1 MREAHDQLSA
11 GNLYPVF
18 CRSVLQSIV
27 GYDRR
32 SRGTR
37 AAGQRLVL
45 DAPFIGAHTD
55 RSVARDLDEIDVR
68 TLREPPRIVTDTPA
82 ASVYVDAVDIMH
94 HFHVVGNPRIEEPPA
109 VAAADFRYIYH
120 AQLDFARGALRTP
133 DVCRM
138 HAVRRVEI
146 FGFPA
151 DAQMFGEEREAAGAV
166 AAHLPCRPVGVVV
179 THRAVQPGAAAQ
191 GHQPVGADAE
201 MTVAQG
207 GDMSGI
213 RPECSL
219 AVVDQDEIV
228 ARPLVFDEFYQHFR

>member
-1 MREAHDQLSA
+1 
-11 GNLYPVF
+11 
-18 CRSVLQSIV
+18 
-27 GYDRR
+27 
-32 SRGTR
+32 
-37 AAGQRLVL
+37 
-45 DAPFIGAHTD
+45 
-55 RSVARDLDEIDVR
+55 
-68 TLREPPRIVTDTPA
+68 
-82 ASVYVDAVDIMH
+82 
-94 HFHVVGNPRIEEPPA
+94 
-109 VAAADFRYIYH
+109 
-120 AQLDFARGALRTP
+120 
-133 DVCRM
+133 
-138 HAVRRVEI
+138 
-146 FGFPA
+146 
-151 DAQMFGEEREAAGAV
+151 MFGEEREAAGAV